1 MKNKLSITLALV
13 AVLLVVVLVVMKNS
27 DNSLLTTANDAITDY
42 SNRLD
47 SAQANFANSINA
59 FISVS
64 NNLNEC
70 ETTALTVSNELTAA
84 QAMLATQSGQMTDLH
99 RQLTAADLEQQ
110 TLAANLMDL
119 TNQLLVLNQKI
130 AQTQTSL
137 TQTNDSLV
145 QLRKDY
151 ALLQNRF
158 QRDVAERVVVE
169 RRFNDLLEV
178 QKQEQRLLTRPAA
191 EVSDASIYADLNVEV
206 TSNGIAHV
214 IAPE

>member
-84 QAMLATQSGQMTDLH
+84 PSIGTLNKNF
-99 RQLTAADLEQQ
+99 AASK
-110 TLAANLMDL
+110 T
-119 TNQLLVLNQKI
+119 KI
-130 AQTQTSL
+130 TCT
-137 TQTNDSLV
+137 
-145 QLRKDY
+145 
-151 ALLQNRF
+151 
-158 QRDVAERVVVE
+158 
-169 RRFNDLLEV
+169 
-178 QKQEQRLLTRPAA
+178 
-191 EVSDASIYADLNVEV
+191 
-206 TSNGIAHV
+206 
-214 IAPE
+214 